1 MFRYVSLGDSTA
13 VGVGAR
19 AGGYPEH
26 LFQKLKQ
33 RGVEAGFLNLGES
46 GAVASDV
53 VRQAERAAT
62 KRPHL
67 VTLGVGA
74 NDSWRGTSATEY
86 QGHLRRIRETLRA
99 TGASVV
105 ASGLVDF
112 SHSPAAAFAQRTLG
126 LSSGGLAQHVR
137 VLNDALSALAEPP
150 WFTVVDLLAFSQSEL
165 PQHPE
170 YFSPD
175 GFHPSDAGY
184 ARWAEL
190 LWPALERLLPRAP

>member
-1 MFRYVSLGDSTA
+1 LGDSTA

-19 AGGYPEH
+19 TGGYPEH
-26 LFQKLKQ
+26 VFRKLKE
-33 RGVEAGFLNLGES
+33 RSIGAGFLNLGES
-46 GAVASDV
+46 GAVAQDV
-53 VRQAERAAT
+53 ILQAERAAA
-62 KRPHL
+62 KQPHL

-74 NDSWRGTSATEY
+74 NDTWRGTSAPDFRA
-86 QGHLRRIRETLRA
+86 HLKRIRETLRP

-112 SHSPAAAFAQRTLG
+112 SQSPAAAFAQRFG

-137 VLNDALSALAEPP
+137 TLNDALSALAEPP

-184 ARWAEL
+184 VRWADL
-190 LWPALERLLPRAP
+190 LWPSVERVLPRTR